1 MPSKIIQSV
10 PVCIAASVALSVD
23 PLWPLR
29 RFFDIGLT
37 LVYAHVSH
45 QQTCRT
51 VLRLA
56 LNDPVRVLIHDD
68 ADYTPHQGNI

>member
-37 LVYAHVSH
+37 LVYAHVPPTNVSDSFAS
-45 QQTCRT
+45 CIERSSKS
-51 VLRLA
+51 A
-56 LNDPVRVLIHDD
+56 DP
-68 ADYTPHQGNI
+68 